1 MRKAIIIIV
10 TMITF
15 IIIYLLQSN
24 FFIWFNIAGVKPN
37 LFVILVLV
45 LGLFGGKYLGS
56 IFGIVI
62 GLLLDIFIGRK
73 IGISAIIL
81 GFIGLLGG
89 FLDKNFSKDSKL
101 TIIIM
106 VSFSTLIYEVS
117 IYCINVFMFSYD
129 VELVNFIIK
138 LAIEIIYN
146 ALLTII
152 LYPTIQKS
160 GFYIE
165 NTYKDNKILTRY
177 F

>member
-1 MRKAIIIIV
+1 MRKAAIIIV

-37 LFVILVLV
+37 LFVILVLI
-45 LGLFGGKYLGS
+45 LGLFGGKHLGA

-62 GLLLDIFIGRK
+62 GLLLDIFIGRQ

-89 FLDKNFSKDSKL
+89 FLDKNFSKDSKI

-106 VSFSTLIYEVS
+106 VAFATLIYELGV
-117 IYCINVFMFSYD
+117 YCINIFMFGYD
-129 VELVNFIIK
+129 LELINFITKIM
-138 LAIEIIYN
+138 IEIIYN

-152 LYPTIQKS
+152 LYPIIQKC

-165 NTYKDNKILTRY
+165 NTYKDSRILTRY

>member
-1 MRKAIIIIV
+1 MRKATIIIV
-10 TMITF
+10 TIITF

-45 LGLFGGKYLGS
+45 LGLFGGKYFGA
-56 IFGIVI
+56 IFGAVM
-62 GLLLDIFIGRK
+62 GLLLDIFIGRQ

-101 TIIIM
+101 TIILM
-106 VSFSTLIYEVS
+106 VAFATLLYEVS
-117 IYCINVFMFSYD
+117 IYCVNIFMFGYD
-129 VELVNFIIK
+129 MELVNFMTKI
-138 LAIEIIYN
+138 LLEIIFN
-146 ALLTII
+146 GLLTII
-152 LYPTIQKS
+152 LYSIIQKS

-165 NTYKDNKILTRY
+165 NTYKDSKILTRY

>member
-1 MRKAIIIIV
+1 MRKATIIMV
-10 TMITF
+10 TIITF

-45 LGLFGGKYLGS
+45 LGLFGGKNLGA

-62 GLLLDIFIGRK
+62 GLLLDIFIGRQ

-81 GFIGLLGG
+81 GLIGLLGG

-106 VSFSTLIYEVS
+106 VALATLLYELSV
-117 IYCINVFMFSYD
+117 YCVNIFMFGYD
-129 VELVNFIIK
+129 FELVNFITK
-138 LAIEIIYN
+138 LLIEIIYN
-146 ALLTII
+146 TLLTII
-152 LYPTIQKS
+152 LYPIIQKC

-165 NTYKDNKILTRY
+165 NTYKDSRILTRY

>member
-1 MRKAIIIIV
+1 MRKALIIIV

-37 LFVILVLV
+37 LFVMLVLV
-45 LGLFGGKYLGS
+45 LGLFGGKHLGS
-56 IFGIVI
+56 IFGIII

-81 GFIGLLGG
+81 GFIGLMGG

-101 TIIIM
+101 TIIVM
-106 VSFSTLIYEVS
+106 VTLATLIYEVS
-117 IYCINVFMFSYD
+117 IYCINIFMFSYD
-129 VELVNFIIK
+129 VELVSFITK
-138 LAIEIIYN
+138 LSIEIIYN

-165 NTYKDNKILTRY
+165 NTYRDNRILTRY